1 MCETLLETLSV
12 LNKRKRRKNGLFKL
26 PRKVN
31 CSEKLIVSQL
41 TVCVLLYVQMGLT
54 KWTHTLLV
62 YASTDSELWRSI
74 LRAIVLEH
82 GDARFSNTLWLNE
95 ISIFVQSHSFF
106 PKILVIRPGPNF
118 RATIWKTFGIF
129 EIRWLS
135 QNLHQSL
142 RLRKVWPNKIV
153 FFAFFSP
160 WTVYNNLA
168 LVMQR
173 IISIAKGDHHYVWG
187 KSFLEEKEG
196 LEIIKKIK
204 LDNQLTINNC
214 KMETQALAHR
224 LTVNGEWDSVCRN
237 L

>member
-95 ISIFVQSHSFF
+95 ISIFVQF
-106 PKILVIRPGPNF
+106 PQNF
-118 RATIWKTFGIF
+118 WSSVQIFARQFETFGVF
-129 EIRWLS
+129 YEIRWLS

-153 FFAFFSP
+153 FFAFFPP

-173 IISIAKGDHHYVWG
+173 IISIAKGITIMCV
-187 KSFLEEKEG
+187 EKVFG
-196 LEIIKKIK
+196 RKRGFRVIKKK
-204 LDNQLTINNC
+204 LNNQLTINNIQC
-214 KMETQALAHR
+214 VKWRPKH
-224 LTVNGEWDSVCRN
+224 
-237 L
+237 